1 MNSFLQKFSGN
12 IKGVI
17 TGFDRIVFKGCLRP
31 LMFPEGAMSFLRSR
45 GVLNKNYKSW
55 VMTQSKALADSA
67 DAYARKHCDQGIVP
81 IPSSLER
88 KETLAHK
95 RQQATGIKNGLI
107 GVWSSVEAC
116 STFIAVYDSVAGFPQ
131 LRHKYSR
138 CKHLYFYYDH
148 HDYGFMSVRLQTWVT
163 VHGV

>member
-67 DAYARKHCDQGIVP
+67 DAYARSRQRYFLASHHQRQKIPRLGYPRQRPRTSPGTRRSATCHRGHYQQGAPPAI
-81 IPSSLER
+81 SRLALGKGR
-88 KETLAHK
+88 NRQTTL
-95 RQQATGIKNGLI
+95 RQGLPPYQA
-107 GVWSSVEAC
+107 
-116 STFIAVYDSVAGFPQ
+116 PP
-131 LRHKYSR
+131 
-138 CKHLYFYYDH
+138 
-148 HDYGFMSVRLQTWVT
+148 
-163 VHGV
+163 